1 MSYEEKFVLVVGTIF
16 GLVAVLALFFKFFHA
31 KIRLF
36 IFCLASVFG
45 LGVAL
50 YDPFVYRTRA
60 VETIYNSLLIWL
72 AWSAPLI
79 VHLLWYK
86 IFSPVKQDDKS

>member
-1 MSYEEKFVLVVGTIF
+1 MKFFKNLPGPLVE
-16 GLVAVLALFFKFFHA
+16 LVRRYDLAVLHYF
-31 KIRLF
+31 
-36 IFCLASVFG
+36 VFA

-50 YDPFVYRTRA
+50 YDPFVIA
-60 VETIYNSLLIWL
+60 VVETIYNSLLIWL

-86 IFSPVKQDDKS
+86 IFSRVKQDDKS

>member
-1 MSYEEKFVLVVGTIF
+1 MKKNFQSQYIF
-16 GLVAVLALFFKFFHA
+16 A
-31 KIRLF
+31 
-36 IFCLASVFG
+36 

-50 YDPFVYRTRA
+50 YDPFVIA
-60 VETIYNSLLIWL
+60 VVETIYNSLLIWL

-79 VHLLWYK
+79 AHLLWYK